1 MNTKSSYRP
10 PQPAKKFATF
20 RHSSEL
26 NPKAFKAEAIV
37 RTSGGREIQ
46 IISQSDKDMIATAL
60 VQLVARHVPAAITVE
75 QALPLIHDVF
85 SVYEPAWGHEHDEA
99 SQGFYAGHLYCRLT
113 QQELADL
120 VRTAVPDA
128 QFLLPRRPPP
138 PPAAP
143 SCRAGASPGKQSCP
157 RGPH

>member
-10 PQPAKKFATF
+10 TAARTSKPVKRFTTF

-26 NPKAFKAEAIV
+26 APKAFKAEAIV

-75 QALPLIHDVF
+75 QALPLIHDVY
-85 SVYEPAWGHEHDEA
+85 SVYEPAWGHERDEA
-99 SQGFYAGHLYCRLT
+99 DRGFYAGHLYCRLT
-113 QQELADL
+113 LQELTDL
-120 VRTAVPDA
+120 VRTTVLDA
-128 QFLLPRRPPP
+128 PILLPRRPQLSRWSF
-138 PPAAP
+138 AW
-143 SCRAGASPGKQSCP
+143 
-157 RGPH
+157 

>member
-10 PQPAKKFATF
+10 TAARTSKPLKKLETF

-99 SQGFYAGHLYCRLT
+99 DRGYHDGHLYCHLT
-113 QQELADL
+113 QRELADL

-128 QFLLPRRPPP
+128 QNPLPRRHQVGSWM
-138 PPAAP
+138 PAW
-143 SCRAGASPGKQSCP
+143 
-157 RGPH
+157 

>member
-1 MNTKSSYRP
+1 MNTKSTYHPTAARTSKP
-10 PQPAKKFATF
+10 LKKLETF

-75 QALPLIHDVF
+75 QALPLIYDVF
-85 SVYEPAWGHEHDEA
+85 SVYEPAWGHERDEA
-99 SQGFYAGHLYCRLT
+99 DRGFYAGHLYCRLT
-113 QQELADL
+113 LRELVDL

-128 QFLLPRRPPP
+128 QSLLPRRPQLSRWNF
-138 PPAAP
+138 AW
-143 SCRAGASPGKQSCP
+143 
-157 RGPH
+157 

>member
-1 MNTKSSYRP
+1 MNIKSSYRP
-10 PQPAKKFATF
+10 TAARTSKPVKKFTTF

-37 RTSGGREIQ
+37 WTSGGREIQ

-75 QALPLIHDVF
+75 QALPLIHDVY
-85 SVYEPAWGHEHDEA
+85 SVYEPTWGHEHDEA
-99 SQGFYAGHLYCRLT
+99 DRGFHAGHLYCRLT
-113 QQELADL
+113 LQELADL

-128 QFLLPRRPPP
+128 PILLPRRHQVGSWM
-138 PPAAP
+138 PAW
-143 SCRAGASPGKQSCP
+143 
-157 RGPH
+157 

>member
-10 PQPAKKFATF
+10 TAARTSKPLKKLETF

-60 VQLVARHVPAAITVE
+60 VQLVARHVPAAITVD
-75 QALPLIHDVF
+75 QALPLIYDVY
-85 SVYEPAWGHEHDEA
+85 SVYEPAWGHERDEA
-99 SQGFYAGHLYCRLT
+99 DHGFYAGHLYCRLT
-113 QQELADL
+113 QRELADL

-128 QFLLPRRPPP
+128 PSLLPRRPQLSRWNF
-138 PPAAP
+138 AW
-143 SCRAGASPGKQSCP
+143 
-157 RGPH
+157 

>member
-1 MNTKSSYRP
+1 MNTKSSFRP
-10 PQPAKKFATF
+10 SAARTARKPVKKLETF

-75 QALPLIHDVF
+75 QALPLIHDVY
-85 SVYEPAWGHEHDEA
+85 SVYEPTWGHEHDEA
-99 SQGFYAGHLYCRLT
+99 NCGFYAGHLYCRLT
-113 QQELADL
+113 LQELADL

-128 QFLLPRRPPP
+128 QNLLPRRPQLSRWNF
-138 PPAAP
+138 AW
-143 SCRAGASPGKQSCP
+143 
-157 RGPH
+157 

>member
-10 PQPAKKFATF
+10 TAARTSKPLKKLETF

-75 QALPLIHDVF
+75 QALPLIYDVF
-85 SVYEPAWGHEHDEA
+85 SVYEPTWGHEHDEA
-99 SQGFYAGHLYCRLT
+99 DRGFYAGHLYCRLT
-113 QQELADL
+113 LRELADL

-128 QFLLPRRPPP
+128 QSLLPRRPQLSRWNF
-138 PPAAP
+138 AW
-143 SCRAGASPGKQSCP
+143 
-157 RGPH
+157 

>member
-1 MNTKSSYRP
+1 MNTKSIYRP
-10 PQPAKKFATF
+10 TAARTSKPLKKLETF
-20 RHSSEL
+20 HRSSEL

-46 IISQSDKDMIATAL
+46 IISQSDKDMIATTL

-99 SQGFYAGHLYCRLT
+99 DRGFYAGHLYCRLT
-113 QQELADL
+113 LQELADL

-128 QFLLPRRPPP
+128 QSLLPRRHQCGSWM
-138 PPAAP
+138 PAW
-143 SCRAGASPGKQSCP
+143 
-157 RGPH
+157 

>member
-10 PQPAKKFATF
+10 TVARTSKPLKKLDTF
-20 RHSSEL
+20 HHSSEL

-46 IISQSDKDMIATAL
+46 IISQSDKDMIATSL

-99 SQGFYAGHLYCRLT
+99 DRGFYAGHLYCRLT
-113 QQELADL
+113 QRELADL

-128 QFLLPRRPPP
+128 PSLLPRRHQCGSWM
-138 PPAAP
+138 PAW
-143 SCRAGASPGKQSCP
+143 
-157 RGPH
+157 

>member
-10 PQPAKKFATF
+10 TAARTSKPVKKFTTF
-20 RHSSEL
+20 RRSSEL
-26 NPKAFKAEAIV
+26 APKAFKAEAIV

-60 VQLVARHVPAAITVE
+60 VQLVARHVPAVITVE

-99 SQGFYAGHLYCRLT
+99 DRGFYAGHLYCRLT
-113 QQELADL
+113 LRELADL
-120 VRTAVPDA
+120 VRAAVPDA
-128 QFLLPRRPPP
+128 QNLLPRRPQLSRWNF
-138 PPAAP
+138 AW
-143 SCRAGASPGKQSCP
+143 
-157 RGPH
+157 

>member
-1 MNTKSSYRP
+1 MNTKSSYHPTAARTSKP
-10 PQPAKKFATF
+10 LKKLETL

-75 QALPLIHDVF
+75 QALPLIHDVY
-85 SVYEPAWGHEHDEA
+85 SVYEPAWGHEKDEA
-99 SQGFYAGHLYCRLT
+99 DRGFYAGHLYCRLT
-113 QQELADL
+113 LRELVDL

-128 QFLLPRRPPP
+128 PSLLPRHPQLSRWNF
-138 PPAAP
+138 AW
-143 SCRAGASPGKQSCP
+143 
-157 RGPH
+157 

>member
-10 PQPAKKFATF
+10 TAARTSKPLKKLETF

-46 IISQSDKDMIATAL
+46 IISLSDKDMIATAL
-60 VQLVARHVPAAITVE
+60 VQLVARHVPAVITVE
-75 QALPLIHDVF
+75 QALPLIYDVF

-99 SQGFYAGHLYCRLT
+99 DRGFYAGHLYCRLT
-113 QQELADL
+113 LRELADL

-128 QFLLPRRPPP
+128 QNLLPRRPQLSHWNF
-138 PPAAP
+138 AW
-143 SCRAGASPGKQSCP
+143 
-157 RGPH
+157 